1 MGVLDGAG
9 PLQACGGAQRT
20 RLGEAQGTEG
30 RAMPTAAMERSMDEY
45 SGFSTGSPTK
55 SGPAR
60 DQARRRRT
68 KAQQEREREERER
81 KSLVAKA
88 EAMAKIAQNMSEQN
102 EKMLAG
108 IEAAARFS
116 NMGMDGEP
124 LSKPTEKV
132 DFVAR
137 NRVNVGPDRDMIG
150 RRERA
155 MLAKAEIMSA
165 ATEHLGGTAP
175 GAASVPPSR
184 RRRPVEKKPDE
195 SDELIR
201 AAMEEMQRGDQLTAI
216 ETATRRPASMRLLG
230 SGANGGISMR
240 GGRGGRGRASAR
252 GRGATRGSR

>member
-1 MGVLDGAG
+1 
-9 PLQACGGAQRT
+9 
-20 RLGEAQGTEG
+20 
-30 RAMPTAAMERSMDEY
+30 MPTAAMERSMDEY

-60 DQARRRRT
+60 DQARRRRS

-88 EAMAKIAQNMSEQN
+88 EAMAKIAQNMSDQN

-124 LSKPTEKV
+124 LRKLDTAKV

-155 MLAKAEIMSA
+155 MMAKAEIMSA
-165 ATEHLGGTAP
+165 ATEHLGPNTT
-175 GAASVPPSR
+175 GAAPAPAAR
-184 RRRPVEKKPDE
+184 RRRPVEEKPDE

-240 GGRGGRGRASAR
+240 GGRGGRGASR
-252 GRGATRGSR
+252 GRGRSS

>member
-1 MGVLDGAG
+1 
-9 PLQACGGAQRT
+9 
-20 RLGEAQGTEG
+20 
-30 RAMPTAAMERSMDEY
+30 MPTAAMERSMDEY

-60 DQARRRRT
+60 DQARRRRS

-124 LSKPTEKV
+124 LRKPDAAKV

-155 MLAKAEIMSA
+155 MMAKAEIMSA
-165 ATEHLGGTAP
+165 ATVHLGPSTT
-175 GAASVPPSR
+175 GAAPARAAR
-184 RRRPVEKKPDE
+184 RRRPVEEKPDE

-240 GGRGGRGRASAR
+240 GGRGGRGRGSPR
-252 GRGATRGSR
+252 GRGRGS

>member
-1 MGVLDGAG
+1 
-9 PLQACGGAQRT
+9 
-20 RLGEAQGTEG
+20 
-30 RAMPTAAMERSMDEY
+30 MPTAAMERSMDEF
-45 SGFSTGSPTK
+45 SGFASGSPTK

-60 DQARRRRT
+60 DQARRRRS
-68 KAQQEREREERER
+68 KEQEEREREERER

-108 IEAAARFS
+108 IQAAARFS

-124 LSKPTEKV
+124 LSQPPAKV

-137 NRVNVGPDRDMIG
+137 NRVNVGPDRDVIG

-165 ATEHLGGTAP
+165 ATGHLGP
-175 GAASVPPSR
+175 GATGAAPAPAPR
-184 RRRPVEKKPDE
+184 RRRPVEQKPDE

-201 AAMEEMQRGDQLTAI
+201 AAMEEMQRGSQLTLI
-216 ETATRRPASMRLLG
+216 EAATRRPASMRLMG

-240 GGRGGRGRASAR
+240 GGGRGAR
-252 GRGATRGSR
+252 GRGSPRGRARGALQDR

>member
-1 MGVLDGAG
+1 MLV
-9 PLQACGGAQRT
+9 C
-20 RLGEAQGTEG
+20 
-30 RAMPTAAMERSMDEY
+30 AMPTAAMERSMDEY

-60 DQARRRRT
+60 DQARRRRS

-81 KSLVAKA
+81 QDLVAKA
-88 EAMAKIAQNMSEQN
+88 AVMTKIAQNMSEQN

-124 LSKPTEKV
+124 ISKPSTKV

-165 ATEHLGGTAP
+165 ATGHLGGGAT
-175 GAASVPPSR
+175 GAAPAPAA
-184 RRRPVEKKPDE
+184 RRRPQTEEKPDE
-195 SDELIR
+195 SDALIR

-216 ETATRRPASMRLLG
+216 ETATRRPASMRLMG

-240 GGRGGRGRASAR
+240 GGRGRGSSRGRGRAGAVR
-252 GRGATRGSR
+252 GGR

>member
-1 MGVLDGAG
+1 
-9 PLQACGGAQRT
+9 
-20 RLGEAQGTEG
+20 
-30 RAMPTAAMERSMDEY
+30 MPTSAMERSMDEY

-60 DQARRRRT
+60 DQARRRRS
-68 KAQQEREREERER
+68 KAQQEREREDRER

-124 LSKPTEKV
+124 IEPSSAKV
-132 DFVAR
+132 DFLAR
-137 NRVNVGPDRDMIG
+137 NRVNVGPDRDTIG

-155 MLAKAEIMSA
+155 MMAKAEIMSA
-165 ATEHLGGTAP
+165 ATEHLGPSAT
-175 GAASVPPSR
+175 GAAPAPAAR
-184 RRRPVEKKPDE
+184 RRRPAEEKPDD

-201 AAMEEMQRGDQLTAI
+201 AAMEEMQRGDQLSAI

-240 GGRGGRGRASAR
+240 GGRGGRGRGSPRGR
-252 GRGATRGSR
+252 GRGALRDSR